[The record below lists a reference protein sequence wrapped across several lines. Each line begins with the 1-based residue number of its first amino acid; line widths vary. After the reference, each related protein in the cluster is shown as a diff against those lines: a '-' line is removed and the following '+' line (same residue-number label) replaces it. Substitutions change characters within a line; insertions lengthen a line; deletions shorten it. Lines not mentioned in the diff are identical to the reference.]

1 MNEQKLNNLKAA
13 NEAEFKGEA
22 VVTTTVEPTVE
33 TIASLFASNDQGSV
47 FSGNNQLNKTA
58 RLTQM
63 STDIANEVFKK
74 VVSSGL
80 EYEAAVKASQQSHDA
95 MDDLINECFDLGSVN
110 IDFLKT
116 VSEDELEKMVRSQQ
130 SKRSRSKSKAMTQDN
145 YITMMIGAVAENLLR
160 LALGKPK
167 SAGGGAVM
175 GEIGFSAE
183 DLEKLADFPED
194 LKKAIRNVQSKKS
207 IMKAKAN
214 FDVQSPRWQQ
224 LLRAE
229 QQLKE
234 VRDRTNGL
242 VNEQAEQALKVKE
255 QAEEMLAD
263 INVDELD
270 ANDAKALLEAMK
282 EMLANK

>member
-1 MNEQKLNNLKAA
+1 
-13 NEAEFKGEA
+13 
-22 VVTTTVEPTVE
+22 
-33 TIASLFASNDQGSV
+33 
-47 FSGNNQLNKTA
+47 
-58 RLTQM
+58 
-63 STDIANEVFKK
+63 
-74 VVSSGL
+74 
-80 EYEAAVKASQQSHDA
+80 

-263 INVDELD
+263 VNVDELD